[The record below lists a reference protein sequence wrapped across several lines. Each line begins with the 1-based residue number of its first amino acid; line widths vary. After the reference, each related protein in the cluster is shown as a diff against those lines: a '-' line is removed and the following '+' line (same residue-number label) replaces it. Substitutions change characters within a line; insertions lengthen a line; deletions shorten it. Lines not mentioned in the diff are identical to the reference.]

1 MIVIIVTK
9 AIPPH
14 LMRVMILEK
23 KQPATGLLLWMP
35 FEVLADELK
44 KFASFLTV
52 RRKCNYTCVYIFHI
66 IYPEKTI
73 LRTVLS
79 QTNILNIFPIS
90 VSLSQVKRIL
100 ESVCIRKTRKYILLS
115 SLWISRLF
123 IELLVEPIGSV

>member
-23 KQPATGLLLWMP
+23 KQPATGLLLWML
-35 FEVLADELK
+35 FEVSADELK

-52 RRKCNYTCVYIFHI
+52 RCKCNYTCVYIFHI

-90 VSLSQVKRIL
+90 VSLSHVRRIL

>member
-14 LMRVMILEK
+14 LMRVMVMILEK
-23 KQPATGLLLWMP
+23 KQTATGLLLRTP
-35 FEVLADELK
+35 FEVSADELK

-52 RRKCNYTCVYIFHI
+52 GHKCNYTCVYIFHI

-73 LRTVLS
+73 LRTILS
-79 QTNILNIFPIS
+79 QTNIFNIFPIS
-90 VSLSQVKRIL
+90 VSLIHVRRIL

-123 IELLVEPIGSV
+123 I